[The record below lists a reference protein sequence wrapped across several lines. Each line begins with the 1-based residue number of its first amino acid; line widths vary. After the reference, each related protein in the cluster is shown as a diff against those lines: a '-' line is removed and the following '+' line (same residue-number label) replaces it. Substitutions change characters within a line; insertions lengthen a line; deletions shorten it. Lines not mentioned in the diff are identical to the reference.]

1 MMRATTFRAVIGTLL
16 LAAVLT
22 ACTTTKKT
30 AEWRDDTYTGGA
42 FDNILVIGVA
52 KENSVRRMFES
63 NVVSALK
70 ARNVTAIPSFS
81 IMATDEKISRESVK
95 AAIAGK
101 KVDAVL
107 VTHLVGVDEQE
118 VYYPPTY
125 TPTMGP
131 GYGYYGYYSR
141 VYDYVYEPGYY
152 QKYKVVKIESN
163 LYNVSTEKLVWSMQ
177 SETVDP
183 NIEEQLVKDNIKIFM
198 EGLAR
203 QGLI

>member
-1 MMRATTFRAVIGTLL
+1 MRVITFRAVAGALL
-16 LAAVLT
+16 LATVLS
-22 ACTTTKKT
+22 ACTTTKTT

-81 IMATDEKISRESVK
+81 IMANDEKISKESVK

-101 KVDAVL
+101 KVSAVL

-131 GYGYYGYYSR
+131 GFGYYGYYSR

-152 QKYKVVKIESN
+152 QKYKVVKIETN
-163 LYNVSTEKLVWSMQ
+163 LYNVSSEKLVWSMQ
-177 SETVDP
+177 SQTIDP
-183 NIEEQLVKDNIKIFM
+183 DIEEQLVKDNIGAVI

>member
-1 MMRATTFRAVIGTLL
+1 MQSTRIRMVAVVLL
-16 LAAVLT
+16 IAAAMS
-22 ACTTTKKT
+22 ACMTTKKT
-30 AEWRDDTYTGGA
+30 AEWRDDSYTGGK

-52 KENSVRRMFES
+52 QQNSVRRMFES
-63 NVVSALK
+63 NVVSELK
-70 ARNVTAIPSFS
+70 AKNVTAIPSFS
-81 IMATDEKISRESVK
+81 IMASDEKISKESVK

-152 QKYKVVKIESN
+152 QKYKVVKIETN

-177 SETVDP
+177 SETIDP
-183 NIEEQLVKDNIKIFM
+183 DIEEHLVRDNIKIFM

>member
-1 MMRATTFRAVIGTLL
+1 MTTTTIRTVVGSVLL
-16 LAAVLT
+16 VAALA
-22 ACTTTKKT
+22 ACTTTKKV
-30 AEWRDDTYTGGA
+30 AEWRDEGYTGGA
-42 FDNILVIGVA
+42 FDNILVIGIA

-63 NVVSALK
+63 DVVAELK

-81 IMATDEKISRESVK
+81 IMPSVQKISKESVK

-101 KVDAVL
+101 NVDAVF

-131 GYGYYGYYSR
+131 SYGYYGYYSR

-152 QKYKVVKIESN
+152 QKYKVVKIETN
-163 LYNVSTEKLVWSMQ
+163 LYNVATEKLVWSMQ
-177 SETVDP
+177 SQTVDP
-183 NIEEQLVKDNIKIFM
+183 NIEEQLVKDNIKVFI
-198 EGLAR
+198 EGLSG